1 MSITARVQTMDRD
14 VELLIDETLSPE
26 AYSQAFGRAA
36 RRIIE
41 RQDNE
46 NAASLGRDVTYDT
59 FVDGRESS
67 ALETAR
73 SRIVAEWD
81 LMGSLFE
88 DVFAMLLEES
98 PVLTGAY
105 AQSITLFADNVPVAP
120 TATDAVPE
128 AGEYFFAATVPYARK
143 IERGQSSWAP
153 DGVFQAVAAV
163 ASKRFGNIARI
174 KYSMRSIRG
183 GAIGD
188 WASSSGYVAPGR
200 LRNRPGERRTEW
212 LTRQPAIVIVPR

>member
-1 MSITARVQTMDRD
+1 MTITSRVQTMDRD
-14 VELLIDETLSPE
+14 VELLIDEALSPE
-26 AYSQAFGRAA
+26 AYSQVFGREA

-41 RQDNE
+41 EQDDE
-46 NAASLGRDVTYDT
+46 NDAVLGRDVGYETY
-59 FVDGRESS
+59 VDGRQST

-81 LMGSLFE
+81 LLGALFE
-88 DVFAMLLEES
+88 DVFAMLLEEA

-120 TATDAVPE
+120 TATEAVPE
-128 AGEYFFAATVPYARK
+128 AAEYFFAATVPYARK
-143 IERGQSSWAP
+143 IERGQSGWAP
-153 DGVFQAVAAV
+153 DGVFQGVSAVAA
-163 ASKRFGNIARI
+163 KRFGNVARI
-174 KYSMRSIRG
+174 KYSMRTIRG
-183 GAIGD
+183 GAIGG
-188 WASSSGYVAPGR
+188 WAATTGYVAPAR